1 VYVPFAAVRGLSA
14 SPVGALSAWKSCLR
28 EEVYTKFW
36 VGEEEIPASSGVRPG
51 RTVGRRSPPAFDT
64 LWKWKR
70 KC

>member
-1 VYVPFAAVRGLSA
+1 MYVPIAAVRALSE
-14 SPVGALSAWKSCLR
+14 SPAGALSAWKSCLR
-28 EEVYTKFW
+28 KEVYTKFG
-36 VGEEEIPASSGVRPG
+36 VGEEEMEVSSGVRPG